1 MVSHLG
7 IVLLL
12 SLVLPAAAQF
22 FQFQQGGG
30 QGINLEDLMG
40 GGFGGGGFGGFPGGG
55 FGGGGGYEEL
65 PQEEEEEEVDLYERL
80 DLQPEATDRDIKS
93 AYRKM
98 SVKYHPDKAPGNED
112 KFREITEAYEI
123 LSDKEK
129 RVIYDFNGFGAV
141 KKMGGPEDHGGA
153 SPFDMFFGGGGGKQ
167 DKRGRNMDIELPV
180 TLEDLYVGNEKAAT
194 VKRRVV
200 CRNCKGKAH
209 LPRCQQCGP
218 CPKEKKMV
226 HKRAGPGMVVQQ
238 EVMVESKEKC
248 KREEKTL
255 TATIEKGMPDNE
267 EISFKYESEQKPGQI
282 PGDVVLKLKTVQH
295 PMFKRSRD
303 SLSMKLSIPLRA
315 ALLGFETSFKHLDGH
330 TVTIKRTG
338 VTKPNQVC
346 SKAAL
351 HACTLYTQYLTL
363 SPCLSLPTRRSVLRA
378 RACPSTAHPPSL
390 ATSRLHLPL
399 SSLARS
405 MATWRPAWRT
415 CSLRSARR
423 I

>member
-1 MVSHLG
+1 M
-7 IVLLL
+7 
-12 SLVLPAAAQF
+12 
-22 FQFQQGGG
+22 
-30 QGINLEDLMG
+30 
-40 GGFGGGGFGGFPGGG
+40 
-55 FGGGGGYEEL
+55 
-65 PQEEEEEEVDLYERL
+65 
-80 DLQPEATDRDIKS
+80 
-93 AYRKM
+93 
-98 SVKYHPDKAPGNED
+98 
-112 KFREITEAYEI
+112 
-123 LSDKEK
+123 
-129 RVIYDFNGFGAV
+129 
-141 KKMGGPEDHGGA
+141 
-153 SPFDMFFGGGGGKQ
+153 
-167 DKRGRNMDIELPV
+167 PV

-346 SKAAL
+346 SRRRCMHTRMHTSTHK
-351 HACTLYTQYLTL
+351 HA
-363 SPCLSLPTRRSVLRA
+363 
-378 RACPSTAHPPSL
+378 
-390 ATSRLHLPL
+390 
-399 SSLARS
+399 
-405 MATWRPAWRT
+405 
-415 CSLRSARR
+415 
-423 I
+423 

>member
-1 MVSHLG
+1 MSSTA
-7 IVLLL
+7 LLL
-12 SLVLPAAAQF
+12 VLCFAIQCAGQF

-30 QGINLEDLMG
+30 GINLEDLMG
-40 GGFGGGGFGGFPGGG
+40 GGFGGGFG
-55 FGGGGGYEEL
+55 GGGGGYEEL
-65 PQEEEEEEVDLYERL
+65 PQEPEEEEVDLYERL
-80 DLQPEATDRDIKS
+80 DLQPEATDRDIKQ

-98 SVKYHPDKAPGNED
+98 SVKYHPDKNPGAEGTE
-112 KFREITEAYEI
+112 KFRQVTEAYEI

-141 KKMGGPEDHGGA
+141 KKMGQGDQGGGG
-153 SPFDMFFGGGGGKQ
+153 SPFDMFFGGGQQRGQ
-167 DKRGRNMDIELPV
+167 QRGRNMDVEMPV

-194 VKRRVV
+194 VKRRVL

-209 LPRCQQCGP
+209 LPRCQQCGA

-248 KREEKTL
+248 KREEKKL
-255 TATIEKGMPDNE
+255 EATIEKGMPDNE

-282 PGDVVLKLKTVQH
+282 PGDVVLKLKTVPH

-338 VTKPNQVC
+338 VTKPNQAIRIKGEGMPKHGTP
-346 SKAAL
+346 SEFGD
-351 HACTLYTQYLTL
+351 LTVTFTVEFPKDIDPEL
-363 SPCLSLPTRRSVLRA
+363 AIGLEKLLPAFDASD
-378 RACPSTAHPPSL
+378 
-390 ATSRLHLPL
+390 
-399 SSLARS
+399 
-405 MATWRPAWRT
+405 M
-415 CSLRSARR
+415 R
-423 I
+423 INAP